1 MTPDLAA
8 AIDRLIYLIERQQ
21 ASGLITRELLR
32 AKDELRQIMSR
43 LT

>member
-21 ASGLITRELLR
+21 AS
-32 AKDELRQIMSR
+32 ELRQIMSR